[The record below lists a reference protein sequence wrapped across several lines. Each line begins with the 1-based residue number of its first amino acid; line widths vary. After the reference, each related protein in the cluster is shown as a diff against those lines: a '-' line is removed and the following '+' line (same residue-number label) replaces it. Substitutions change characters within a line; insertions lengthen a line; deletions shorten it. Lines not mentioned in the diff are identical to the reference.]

1 MGGGC
6 VCGGVGPVWAR
17 APTAAAVVACGRS
30 GVRMRPLRRVA
41 AVRRLVVVAV
51 GCCRCGGGPVTCR
64 RKCGMWCR
72 QPAVAVCVGSA
83 TAVREGCRGQTAAVT
98 APAIAPLRHCVI
110 APLRHCACFSPI
122 QTRDVFK
129 TAVVDYLRRVMIFVR
144 VCVRARAR
152 VCVCVC
158 AFSHRSIDTPAMP
171 TTSAGAPPAAFGA
184 GFSAGAPVSSV
195 GGGGAMAP
203 VRLSLSRFPPFPCP
217 THRHPSS
224 SLPPGS
230 WAAVSHDDRA
240 YGYRCGGRRW

>member
-1 MGGGC
+1 
-6 VCGGVGPVWAR
+6 
-17 APTAAAVVACGRS
+17 
-30 GVRMRPLRRVA
+30 
-41 AVRRLVVVAV
+41 
-51 GCCRCGGGPVTCR
+51 
-64 RKCGMWCR
+64 MWCR

-158 AFSHRSIDTPAMP
+158 VRFPIAALTLRLCQRRLRVPLRRRSALDSAPVLRCPVSAAVVPWLPCVFPFPAFPLSLVRLTDTPLPPFHQVRGPPSRMMTGRMGTAA
-171 TTSAGAPPAAFGA
+171 AGAGGDGRPMTSVTRAGYTVRVWLPSCVWLLQVRMPLTVACTECAVLGAA
-184 GFSAGAPVSSV
+184 PHV
-195 GGGGAMAP
+195 GH
-203 VRLSLSRFPPFPCP
+203 V
-217 THRHPSS
+217 
-224 SLPPGS
+224 
-230 WAAVSHDDRA
+230 
-240 YGYRCGGRRW
+240 